1 MEELKALTLTFLQFM
16 SGGEPSKLLEV
27 CLTDTSKKEL
37 LSAGSGKTRWASL
50 PDMVSVMS
58 RLDKINTLVRKGQ
71 PLKTWSS
78 RGLGEVKARLEVI
91 PQTSDSFYYH

>member
-27 CLTDTSKKEL
+27 CLTDSSKKEL

-50 PDMVSVMS
+50 PSYGFCHVQ
-58 RLDKINTLVRKGQ
+58 TGQ
-71 PLKTWSS
+71 DQH
-78 RGLGEVKARLEVI
+78 LGEEGAAPEDLELPGAGRGEGQARGNSTAEGSL
-91 PQTSDSFYYH
+91 P